1 MNLAAPLAKFSEASP
16 EVFKA
21 LSKLLSGPKP
31 KKRDE
36 KAKIA
41 MDNAVAAMMSM
52 LKEKGQ
58 LCPADV
64 RGWELLLSKLPIRD
78 DCDEVGWLFLSR
90 W

>member
-1 MNLAAPLAKFSEASP
+1 MNLAAPLAKFAEASA

-31 KKRDE
+31 KKRDD

-58 LCPADV
+58 LCPPDV
-64 RGWELLLSKLPIRD
+64 KATKRMWGEL
-78 DCDEVGWLFLSR
+78 
-90 W
+90 